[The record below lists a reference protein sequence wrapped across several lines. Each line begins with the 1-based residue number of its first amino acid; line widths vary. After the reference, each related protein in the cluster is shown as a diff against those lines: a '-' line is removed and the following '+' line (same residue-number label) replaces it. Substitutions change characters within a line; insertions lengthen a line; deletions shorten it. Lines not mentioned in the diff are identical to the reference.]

1 MTRTDYFN
9 DPNAPA
15 ANNIGIAVSAFTLN
29 DRGEL
34 LMIRRTDNNLY
45 ALPGGNLELG
55 ETLSEALIREVWEET
70 GIDVE
75 VTELIGAYSNP
86 RHVIAYDDGEVRQE
100 FSICF
105 RAKPTGGDLRTSTES
120 KEVQWVP
127 RESIAG
133 LDIHPSIRLR
143 IQHGFEER
151 QSAFFT

>member
-15 ANNIGIAVSAFTLN
+15 ANSIGVAVSGFVLN
-29 DRGEL
+29 ERGEL
-34 LMIRRTDNNLY
+34 LMIRRTDNDLY

-55 ETLSEALIREVWEET
+55 ETLSQALVREVREET
-70 GIDVE
+70 GIEVE
-75 VTELIGAYSNP
+75 VTELIGTYSNP

-105 RAKPTGGDLRTSTES
+105 RARPTGGDLRTSSES
-120 KEVQWVP
+120 KEVHWVP
-127 RESIAG
+127 REKITD
-133 LDIHPSIRLR
+133 LNVHPSIRLR
-143 IQHGFEER
+143 IQHGFEDR